1 MQKKETLS
9 NLKEIEE
16 ERVYQ
21 FTKFMRNEGYV
32 ETIDKMGNFKVDSP
46 IYFKKVNEVF
56 FVFNIAFHTKKKS
69 SLPDFLIVIASSEN
83 EFTKTKVNQN
93 NVREVIAGFRFDK
106 HFDEYRKIKAAYV

>member
-1 MQKKETLS
+1 MTKKETLN

-16 ERVYQ
+16 ERIYQ

-32 ETIDKMGNFKVDSP
+32 ETTDKMGNFKVDSP

-56 FVFNIAFHTKKKS
+56 FVFNIAFQTKKKS

-83 EFTKTKVNQN
+83 EFTKKKVNQN
-93 NVREVIAGFRFDK
+93 NVREVIAGFQIDK
-106 HFDEYRKIKAAYV
+106 HYDEYRKIKAAYL